1 MIRPDLEGR
10 RTLIELVAPDRA
22 ELLTTVG
29 RVFAEFGLDL
39 STAKIAT
46 LGERVE
52 DVFYVTDSQG
62 DNLNDADFIDRF
74 KERLEHELN
83 ALSGALLDAE
93 S

>member
-1 MIRPDLEGR
+1 M
-10 RTLIELVAPDRA
+10 IELVAPDRA
-22 ELLTTVG
+22 GLLTTVG

-52 DVFYVTDSQG
+52 DVFYVTDSRG
-62 DNLNDADFIDRF
+62 NNLYDDDFIHRL
-74 KERLEHELN
+74 KEHLEHELN
-83 ALSGALLDAE
+83 ALSGALSNAE

>member
-1 MIRPDLEGR
+1 
-10 RTLIELVAPDRA
+10 
-22 ELLTTVG
+22 
-29 RVFAEFGLDL
+29 VFAEFGLDL

-52 DVFYVTDSQG
+52 DVFYVTDSHG
-62 DNLNDADFIDRF
+62 DNLYDADFIDRL

>member
-1 MIRPDLEGR
+1 GR
-10 RTLIELVAPDRA
+10 RTLIELVAPDRTG
-22 ELLTTVG
+22 LLTTVG

-52 DVFYVTDSQG
+52 DVFYVTDGQG
-62 DNLNDADFIDRF
+62 DNLYDADFIDRL

>member
-1 MIRPDLEGR
+1 M
-10 RTLIELVAPDRA
+10 
-22 ELLTTVG
+22 
-29 RVFAEFGLDL
+29 FGLDL

-62 DNLNDADFIDRF
+62 DNLYDADFINRL

>member
-1 MIRPDLEGR
+1 
-10 RTLIELVAPDRA
+10 
-22 ELLTTVG
+22 
-29 RVFAEFGLDL
+29 L

-52 DVFYVTDSQG
+52 DVFYVTDSHG
-62 DNLNDADFIDRF
+62 DNLYDADFIDRL

>member
-1 MIRPDLEGR
+1 M
-10 RTLIELVAPDRA
+10 
-22 ELLTTVG
+22 G

-62 DNLNDADFIDRF
+62 DNLYDADFISRL
-74 KERLEHELN
+74 KEHLEHELN

>member
-1 MIRPDLEGR
+1 
-10 RTLIELVAPDRA
+10 VAPDRA
-22 ELLTTVG
+22 GLLTTVG

-39 STAKIAT
+39 SIAKIAT

-62 DNLNDADFIDRF
+62 DNLYDKDFIDRL

-83 ALSGALLDAE
+83 ALSGALSDAE

>member
-1 MIRPDLEGR
+1 M
-10 RTLIELVAPDRA
+10 
-22 ELLTTVG
+22 
-29 RVFAEFGLDL
+29 FAEFGLDL

-62 DNLNDADFIDRF
+62 DNLYDADFINRL

>member
-1 MIRPDLEGR
+1 M
-10 RTLIELVAPDRA
+10 IELVAPDRA
-22 ELLTTVG
+22 GLLTTVG

-52 DVFYVTDSQG
+52 DVFYVTDSRG
-62 DNLNDADFIDRF
+62 DNLYDGDFIHRL

-83 ALSGALLDAE
+83 DLSGALLDAE